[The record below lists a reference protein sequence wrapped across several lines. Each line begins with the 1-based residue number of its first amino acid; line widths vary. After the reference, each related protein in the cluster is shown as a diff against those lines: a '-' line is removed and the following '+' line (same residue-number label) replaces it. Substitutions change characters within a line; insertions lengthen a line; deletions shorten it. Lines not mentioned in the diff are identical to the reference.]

1 MWWYLAVMNT
11 LGFALMGLD
20 KKRAAEHQWRISERT
35 LFLVAALG
43 GSVGSWLGMYIFH
56 HKTKHWYFVIG
67 IPVIFVLQ
75 NILWYFI
82 MMNSYSQNK
91 TNQ

>member
-20 KKRAAEHQWRISERT
+20 KKRAGEHQWRISERT

-56 HKTKHWYFVIG
+56 IKTKHWYFVIG
-67 IPVIFVLQ
+67 IPVIFCIAKHFVVLY
-75 NILWYFI
+75 NDE
-82 MMNSYSQNK
+82 
-91 TNQ
+91 

>member
-1 MWWYLAVMNT
+1 MWWYLAVMNI

-20 KKRAAEHQWRISERT
+20 KKRAGEHQWRISERT

-67 IPVIFVLQ
+67 IPVIFVLPKHFVVLY
-75 NILWYFI
+75 NDE
-82 MMNSYSQNK
+82 
-91 TNQ
+91 

>member
-20 KKRAAEHQWRISERT
+20 KKRAGEHQWRISERT

-43 GSVGSWLGMYIFH
+43 GSVELAWNV
-56 HKTKHWYFVIG
+56 YFS
-67 IPVIFVLQ
+67 P
-75 NILWYFI
+75 
-82 MMNSYSQNK
+82 QNK
-91 TNQ
+91 ALVFRDRNTGDFCIAKHFVVLYNDE

>member
-20 KKRAAEHQWRISERT
+20 KKRAGEHQWRISERT

-56 HKTKHWYFVIG
+56 HKSTG
-67 IPVIFVLQ
+67 I
-75 NILWYFI
+75 
-82 MMNSYSQNK
+82 S
-91 TNQ
+91 

>member
-1 MWWYLAVMNT
+1 MMNT

-20 KKRAAEHQWRISERT
+20 KKRAGEHQWRISERT

-67 IPVIFVLQ
+67 IPGQMSRVNAKKIQKNLMGPK
-75 NILWYFI
+75 NGR
-82 MMNSYSQNK
+82 
-91 TNQ
+91 

>member
-20 KKRAAEHQWRISERT
+20 KKRAGEHQWRISERT

-56 HKTKHWYFVIG
+56 HKTRKAKFYLG
-67 IPVIFVLQ
+67 IPLILVIQCALTF
-75 NILWYFI
+75 ILER
-82 MMNSYSQNK
+82 
-91 TNQ
+91 

>member
-20 KKRAAEHQWRISERT
+20 KKRAGEHQWRISERT

-67 IPVIFVLQ
+67 IPG
-75 NILWYFI
+75 
-82 MMNSYSQNK
+82 
-91 TNQ
+91 

>member
-20 KKRAAEHQWRISERT
+20 KKRAGEHQWRISERT
-35 LFLVAALG
+35 LFLVADLG

-82 MMNSYSQNK
+82 MMNS
-91 TNQ
+91 